1 MRVLCGKCLRLWF
14 PHRVADRL
22 SCPSCGGCLRR

>member
-1 MRVLCGKCLRLWF
+1 MRVLCTKCLRLWI
-14 PHRVADRL
+14 PHSVGERL